1 MAVFGPDD
9 PRDPHVRTA
18 LEVMRVAAS
27 VVLLALVAWLVVD
40 RQHGG
45 YEYLLALLGALG
57 AILGLPV
64 LARLIRK
71 G

>member
-1 MAVFGPDD
+1 MSVFGPGD
-9 PRDPHVRTA
+9 PHDPHVRTA
-18 LEVMRVAAS
+18 LEVMRVVAAGI
-27 VVLLALVAWLVVD
+27 LLALIAWLAID

-45 YEYLLALLGALG
+45 YEYFLALLGALG

-64 LARLIRK
+64 LARLIKK